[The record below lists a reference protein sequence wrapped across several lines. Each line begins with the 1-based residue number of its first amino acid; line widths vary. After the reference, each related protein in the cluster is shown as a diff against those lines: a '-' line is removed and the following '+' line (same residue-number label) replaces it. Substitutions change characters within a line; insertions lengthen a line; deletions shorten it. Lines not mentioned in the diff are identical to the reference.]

1 MEDVV
6 ARLARSATDLGLMVT
21 VAAASHPDAALHA
34 ALGFGVDTAIPPGGE
49 AAVLSPLPLKVLF
62 PAIAGIDEGRAEEI
76 MQTLESWGIR
86 TFGQYAGMPE
96 VGIFE
101 RFGSEGIALQKLAK
115 GAGRAHLEP
124 ILPEPA
130 FIQSSELEHPVSS
143 RGTLMSSLESLVG
156 RLCAD
161 LNRCSLAAA
170 SVQLN
175 MKLESGAGHTRSIR
189 LAVPTRDSRLLLKI
203 IELEIEAQPPDS
215 AVTRIEISADAARP
229 RFLQKD
235 LFKADAPEP
244 ERLDLQVARIAGLVG
259 RENVGSPELLDSHR
273 PRSFRMTRFLF
284 GIPAGRRRRK
294 PANSNTPKERV
305 CQRLFDPPLIANVLL
320 TANRPAH
327 ISAPPAGSREGIRG
341 KVVQSGGPW
350 LSSGDWWSS
359 QPWSRE
365 EWDVELD
372 GGAVCRIFYDRIDEA
387 WKIEGIYD

>member
-1 MEDVV
+1 
-6 ARLARSATDLGLMVT
+6 MVT

-49 AAVLSPLPLKVLF
+49 ADVLSPLPLTVLF
-62 PAIAGIDEGRAEEI
+62 PAIAGIDEGTAAEI
-76 MQTLESWGIR
+76 IQTLESWGIR

-96 VGIFE
+96 NGIFE

-115 GAGRAHLEP
+115 GAGRTHLEP
-124 ILPEPA
+124 ILLEPA
-130 FIQSSELEHPVSS
+130 FIQSSELEHPVSL
-143 RGTLMSSLESLVG
+143 RGPLMSSLESLIG

-175 MKLESGAGHTRSIR
+175 MKLENGAEHKRHLR

-215 AVTRIEISADAARP
+215 PVTGVEISAEAARP
-229 RFLQKD
+229 RLVQKE
-235 LFKADAPEP
+235 LFNADAPEP
-244 ERLDLQVARIAGLVG
+244 EKLDLLVARIAGLVG

-273 PRSFRMTRFLF
+273 PRSFRMTRFRF
-284 GIPAGRRRRK
+284 GIPAGRRFRK
-294 PANSNTPKERV
+294 PSNSNTPEERV
-305 CQRLFDPPLIANVLL
+305 CLRLFDPPLRAKVLL
-320 TANRPAH
+320 LANRPAH
-327 ISAPPAGSREGIRG
+327 VSAPSAGSREGIRG

-350 LSSGDWWSS
+350 LSSGEWWSAHA
-359 QPWSRE
+359 WSRE
-365 EWDVELD
+365 EWDVELH